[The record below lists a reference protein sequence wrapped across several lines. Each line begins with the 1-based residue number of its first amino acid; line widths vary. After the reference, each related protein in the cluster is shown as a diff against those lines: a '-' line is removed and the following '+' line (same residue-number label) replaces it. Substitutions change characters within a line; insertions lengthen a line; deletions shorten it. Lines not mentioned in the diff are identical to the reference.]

1 MIERPCDQ
9 FCSGVLTMSSGIGV
23 EVSAM
28 MRPCRGRGRGLME
41 ASATVVR
48 SSAWCEKH
56 APARGR
62 PPCGDHALVP
72 HRLCPRPGREGGV
85 LGVRADFANLCD
97 GTIPVRG
104 GEALGVAATGAGLLE
119 EPRTCSWPAETVSMQ
134 FAIASMT
141 TSHCSVFPKAS
152 HAKVTRSAHS
162 LLLIFFVWIKRKAR
176 THV

>member
-1 MIERPCDQ
+1 
-9 FCSGVLTMSSGIGV
+9 MS
-23 EVSAM
+23 
-28 MRPCRGRGRGLME
+28 
-41 ASATVVR
+41 
-48 SSAWCEKH
+48 
-56 APARGR
+56 
-62 PPCGDHALVP
+62 
-72 HRLCPRPGREGGV
+72 
-85 LGVRADFANLCD
+85 VRADFANLCD

-141 TSHCSVFPKAS
+141 TSYCSVLPKAS

-162 LLLIFFVWIKRKAR
+162 LFFRMDQTHNHKAR